1 MKWLVGLVA
10 VLAGGVISFS
20 SASAVSVNSFTIPQ
34 YDIQYELSR
43 DSESRS
49 VLKTTETIT
58 ALFSQDDQNH
68 GIERAIPNT
77 YDGHSVSLK
86 IDSVANEAG
95 QELPYSTYESNGN
108 MVVRIGDAA
117 TYAHGEMTYV
127 LSYSQ
132 RDVTKFYQ
140 NTGKDEW
147 YWDTNGTDWRVPIG
161 QLTVSVKLDDDLA
174 VLTST
179 PACYTGAAGA
189 TATCTLQQQSDGSYR
204 ASASNLGSGENI
216 TVAFGFPEGTFAAY
230 TYSLGEWVVFVW
242 FAVFVLSIP
251 VVLVLFVILATLYQR
266 YTYRESEINPI
277 PVEYIPPR
285 YASVQASAQVVGR
298 TASYNVFSAQLIDL
312 AVRHFI
318 SIVETRPKSVWRAAE
333 YDIVI
338 NRSLD
343 ELKAEELEVL
353 SDMFSTTPKVGDRI
367 ALKTLRNNTSYQ
379 LRTLDNDKKLKTLLE
394 KTYRLRAA
402 SPTITKVFDRWA
414 LTLLII
420 GVLLLMPTFLLTAFI
435 AWIIG
440 KAIRPLTDEGLV
452 LRRYIL
458 GLDRYIKASE
468 VERLKFFQGP
478 DTAEKIGYTV
488 DVNNPGQLVKLYER
502 VLPYAI
508 LFGREKEWTK
518 RLGEFYQASQ
528 TQPDWYT
535 GTTAFNAV
543 VFATAIHSFS
553 AATTYSAG
561 SSSSVGG
568 SGGGGFSGGGGGG
581 GGGGGW

>member
-1 MKWLVGLVA
+1 MKWLVGIVA

-43 DSESRS
+43 DGESRS

-68 GIERAIPNT
+68 GVERAIPNT

-86 IDSVANEAG
+86 INSVANGAG

-108 MVVRIGDAA
+108 TVVRIGDAS
-117 TYAHGEMTYV
+117 TYVHGEMTYV

-161 QLTVSVKLDDDLA
+161 QLTVSVRLDDELA
-174 VLTST
+174 ALTNI
-179 PACYTGAAGA
+179 PACYTGVAGA

-230 TYSLGEWVVFVW
+230 TYSLGELAAFVW

-266 YTYRESEINPI
+266 HTYRESEINPI

-353 SDMFSTTPKVGDRI
+353 SDMFSKTPKVGDRI

-478 DTAEKIGYTV
+478 DTAEKIGYSV

>member
-1 MKWLVGLVA
+1 MKWLVGIVA

-43 DSESRS
+43 DGESRS

-68 GIERAIPNT
+68 GVERAIPNT

-86 IDSVANEAG
+86 INSVANGAG

-108 MVVRIGDAA
+108 TVVRIGDAS
-117 TYAHGEMTYV
+117 TYVHGEMTYV

-161 QLTVSVKLDDDLA
+161 QLTVSVRLDDELA
-174 VLTST
+174 ALTNI
-179 PACYTGAAGA
+179 PACYTGVAGA

-204 ASASNLGSGENI
+204 ASVSDLGSGENI

-230 TYSLGEWVVFVW
+230 AYSLAEWAAFVW
-242 FAVFVLSIP
+242 FTAFVLSIP
-251 VVLVLFVILATLYQR
+251 VALVLLVILAALYR
-266 YTYRESEINPI
+266 RHTYRESEINPI

-318 SIVETRPKSVWRAAE
+318 SIIETRPKSVWRSAE
-333 YDIVI
+333 YDIAI
-338 NRSLD
+338 NRPLD

-353 SDMFSTTPKVGDRI
+353 SDMFNTTPKVGDRV
-367 ALKTLRNNTSYQ
+367 ALKSLRNSTSYQ
-379 LRTLDNDKKLKTLLE
+379 LRTLDNDKKLKALLE
-394 KTYRLRAA
+394 ETYRLRAA
-402 SPTITKVFDRWA
+402 SPRATKLFNRWA

-420 GVLLLMPTFLLTAFI
+420 GVVLLMPIFLLTALV

-440 KAIRPLTDEGLV
+440 KVIRPLTDEGLA

-468 VERLKFFQGP
+468 AERLKFFQAP
-478 DTAEKIGYTV
+478 DTAEKIGYSV

-502 VLPYAI
+502 VLSYAI